1 MCVCVCVCVC
11 ECVCG
16 STHCMSEHSED
27 GYPSQS
33 GIEAARYHQ
42 LRRRSARLTS
52 SAAELTW
59 TPASLTSNNVRTNQ
73 YIYIYI
79 YIYII
84 HHYHD
89 MRRHI
94 DLDFVNILSKFHS
107 RSYNTVTYCGNL
119 GFCCIYRL
127 IFVKYFF
134 WCATSTCVRTV

>member
-1 MCVCVCVCVC
+1 
-11 ECVCG
+11 
-16 STHCMSEHSED
+16 MSEHSED

-59 TPASLTSNNVRTNQ
+59 TPASLTSSNVRTDL
-73 YIYIYI
+73 YI

-84 HHYHD
+84 YHYHD

-94 DLDFVNILSKFHS
+94 DLDSVNILSKFQ
-107 RSYNTVTYCGNL
+107 
-119 GFCCIYRL
+119 
-127 IFVKYFF
+127 
-134 WCATSTCVRTV
+134 